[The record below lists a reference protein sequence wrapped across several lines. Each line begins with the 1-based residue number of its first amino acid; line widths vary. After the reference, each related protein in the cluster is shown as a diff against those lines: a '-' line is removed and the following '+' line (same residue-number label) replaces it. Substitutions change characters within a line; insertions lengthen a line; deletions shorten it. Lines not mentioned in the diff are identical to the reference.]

1 MSNLQIL
8 ELFNQIAASYTI
20 KDEKKYHFQII
31 AYQNAAD
38 VIKNLTNELEQLYK
52 KDDLLNIPGIGPT
65 IKKHLEELFK
75 TGKVNH
81 FNWVKK
87 NIPESVFELLKV
99 PTFGPKKAYKLV
111 NFFKLN
117 NKKTVIK
124 DIENMAKKDK
134 ISKIEGF
141 GKKSQ
146 EDILKNIKEYY
157 QNKGKLSR
165 MHLPYAFETAEM
177 LLKYIKEEKQTT
189 KAEAL
194 GSLRRKKETVGDI
207 DIAVATNNSESVI
220 NHFTKYPGKER
231 IIEKGKTTAS
241 MLISGGIQVDLMTQ
255 PPESFGSL
263 VQHFTGSKEH
273 NIKLREIALKKKM
286 SLSEYGIRKK
296 NKLLLFS
303 NEKDFYNALDMDLI
317 PPEMREDKGE
327 IELAVNHKL
336 PKLIELKD
344 IKGDLHIHSSYSIE
358 PSHDLGTNSIDE
370 IINKAINLKYE
381 YIGFSEHNPSI
392 SKHTEDQMH
401 EILKKR
407 NEEIEQKIK
416 SKKNI
421 RVFKMLEVDILP
433 NGSLP
438 ISNKSLELLDAFIV
452 SVHSSFNLNK
462 KLMTERIINA
472 LKYPGAKILGHP
484 TGRMINE
491 RLSYDLDWDIIFD
504 FCKKNYKAIE
514 INCWPKRLDPP
525 DYIIM
530 EGLKNN
536 VKFVINSDSH
546 SLEHMNLI
554 KYGVFMAKRGWA
566 TKNDI
571 LNTLSYNKFYEWL
584 KRR

>member
-75 TGKVNH
+75 TGKVKH

-111 NFFKLN
+111 KFFKLN
-117 NKKTVIK
+117 NKKTVIR

-157 QNKGKLSR
+157 QNKGKLNR

-177 LLKYIKEEKQTT
+177 LLKYIKEEKQTI

-241 MLISGGIQVDLMTQ
+241 MLISSGIQVDLMTQ

-286 SLSEYGIRKK
+286 SLSEYGIRKN

-317 PPEMREDKGE
+317 PPEIREDKGE
-327 IELAVNHKL
+327 VELALNHKL
-336 PKLIELKD
+336 PRLIELKD

-358 PSHDLGTNSIDE
+358 PSHDLGANSINE

-392 SKHTEDQMH
+392 SKHTEAQIY

-416 SKKNI
+416 SNKNI
-421 RVFKMLEVDILP
+421 RVFKMLEIDILP

-438 ISNKSLELLDAFIV
+438 LSNKSLELLDAFIV

-462 KLMTERIINA
+462 KLMTERIISA

-491 RLSYDLDWDIIFD
+491 RPSYDLDWDIIFD

-554 KYGVFMAKRGWA
+554 KYGVFMAKRGWT